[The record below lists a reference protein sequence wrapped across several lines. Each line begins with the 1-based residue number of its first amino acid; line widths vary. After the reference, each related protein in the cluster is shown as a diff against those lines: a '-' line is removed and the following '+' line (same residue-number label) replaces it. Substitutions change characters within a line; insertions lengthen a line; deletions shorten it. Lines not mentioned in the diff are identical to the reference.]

1 MGLAAAATL
10 PACRGSRREPLV
22 TYFNADHGLSIRHP
36 ADWKSDEAE
45 QDGMW
50 YRYFLGPPTGPER
63 KPAVSATLLSGPLA
77 MSLDEYAQTYLGGN
91 KVVSSRGETRG
102 SAHGKSYM
110 ITSPDGSRRQSL
122 LLLQEG
128 ATVYGLYSQGEAQPF
143 ERQFPVLDEMA
154 RSLTLERSS
163 AYREERDDNFGFAIR
178 IPPSWRETRRFSGG
192 GTLLMQFASPALDA
206 DKNGQTVHAS
216 LTLTV
221 EPAPAAGGVDAFY
234 KATRQKQGEAF
245 RVASHAPWRDGYLD
259 VLTSETPIAESRVRR
274 YYRVADG
281 RGYSL
286 TFEARE
292 DVYGRVYRWCDVIA
306 ATLRTGA
313 EVRQPPAVEAAAA
326 PAAASP
332 APVVSAAPGKRP

>member
-1 MGLAAAATL
+1 
-10 PACRGSRREPLV
+10 
-22 TYFNADHGLSIRHP
+22 
-36 ADWKSDEAE
+36 
-45 QDGMW
+45 MW

-77 MSLDEYAQTYLGGN
+77 MSLDEYAQTYLAGN
-91 KVVSSRGETRG
+91 KVASSRGETRG
-102 SAHGKSYM
+102 GAHGKSFM
-110 ITSPDGSRRQSL
+110 FASPDGSRRHSL

-128 ATVYGLYSQGEAQPF
+128 ATVYGLYSQGESQPF

-154 RSLTLERSS
+154 RSLTLERVSS
-163 AYREERDDNFGFAIR
+163 YQEERDDQFGFSIR

-192 GTLLMQFASPALDA
+192 GTLLMQFASPAMAA
-206 DKNGQTVHAS
+206 DKNGQTVHGS

-221 EPAPAAGGVDAFY
+221 EPAPAAGGLDAFY

-274 YYRVADG
+274 YYRLSEG

-292 DVYGRVYRWCDVIA
+292 DVYPRVYRWCDVIA

-313 EVRQPPAVEAAAA
+313 EVRQPAAAAAA
-326 PAAASP
+326 PSPAQATAQPVPASP
-332 APVVSAAPGKRP
+332 SPAARKTAAGAPAKRP